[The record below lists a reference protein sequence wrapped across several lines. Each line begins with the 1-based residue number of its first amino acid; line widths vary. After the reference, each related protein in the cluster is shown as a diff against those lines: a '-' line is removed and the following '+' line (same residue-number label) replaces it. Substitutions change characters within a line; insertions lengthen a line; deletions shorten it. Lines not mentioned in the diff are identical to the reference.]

1 MLHCFTS
8 SRPCFDSAN
17 CHKRQT
23 RSQSAYHLHKPCTNC
38 FPFVN
43 TQNLRFRSPPFLMKT
58 MIVLVW
64 TQGQNVSKCIRFQSK
79 TRCVNGALQKII
91 PATIITESYQ
101 RFLASVQYTAPIFLV
116 DGVLFV
122 MCYLIF
128 LSIID

>member
-79 TRCVNGALQKII
+79 THLCERSFTKNYTSHDYYRKLPKVSRLCSIYSPDFSRGWG
-91 PATIITESYQ
+91 
-101 RFLASVQYTAPIFLV
+101 SVC
-116 DGVLFV
+116 DVLFNISFN
-122 MCYLIF
+122 Y
-128 LSIID
+128 